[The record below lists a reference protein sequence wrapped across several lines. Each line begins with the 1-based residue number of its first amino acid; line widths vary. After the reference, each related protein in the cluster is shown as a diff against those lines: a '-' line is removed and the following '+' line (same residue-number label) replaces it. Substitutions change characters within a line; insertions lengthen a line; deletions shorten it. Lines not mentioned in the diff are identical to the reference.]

1 MVLVEILHQC
11 GKKVKTKSQ
20 KVLGA
25 NSYVFRSYRGET
37 DRWKVGGWAFCPPSP
52 PPILNGIKNQK
63 AKCEVGSSYKD
74 CSQFLLINNYRL
86 WH

>member
-1 MVLVEILHQC
+1 ME
-11 GKKVKTKSQ
+11 S
-20 KVLGA
+20 
-25 NSYVFRSYRGET
+25 
-37 DRWKVGGWAFCPPSP
+37 GGMGFLPPPPPP